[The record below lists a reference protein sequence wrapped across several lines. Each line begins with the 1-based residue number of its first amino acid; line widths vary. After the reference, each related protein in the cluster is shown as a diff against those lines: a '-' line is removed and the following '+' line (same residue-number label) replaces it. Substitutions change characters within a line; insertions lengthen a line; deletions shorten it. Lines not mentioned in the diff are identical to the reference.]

1 MKWKSLLKCLNLLK
15 ILVYYSKEL
24 VKQFKMIKEF
34 IIKEQK
40 RRVLS
45 MLLGTLGAI
54 LLSNTLAGKGMNRAG
69 EEFLR
74 AGYGSSIKNKDF

>member
-1 MKWKSLLKCLNLLK
+1 MK

-34 IIKEQK
+34 IINEQK

-54 LLSNTLAGKGMNRAG
+54 LLSNTLARKGMNRAG

-74 AGYGSSIKNKDF
+74 AGYRFSIKNKDF

>member
-1 MKWKSLLKCLNLLK
+1 MK

-34 IIKEQK
+34 IINEQK

-74 AGYGSSIKNKDF
+74 AGYRFSIKNNDF

>member
-1 MKWKSLLKCLNLLK
+1 
-15 ILVYYSKEL
+15 
-24 VKQFKMIKEF
+24 
-34 IIKEQK
+34 
-40 RRVLS
+40 

-74 AGYGSSIKNKDF
+74 AGYRFSIKNNDF

>member
-1 MKWKSLLKCLNLLK
+1 
-15 ILVYYSKEL
+15 
-24 VKQFKMIKEF
+24 MIKEF

-74 AGYGSSIKNKDF
+74 TGYGSSIKNKDF